1 MKFKIGDKVKIN
13 EEEWEKIVDDDD
25 EGKYEYFSGIAT
37 VLRYDEGE
45 DYVLKTEKYNRWG
58 FPKEDEWLLDKVN
71 KIEKGRTREEIEKDI
86 PKSSSLSE
94 FTGIAKLQL
103 EIMLDIRDLLQNP
116 PQEQEQQ
123 NTGAISK
130 EDLERIQKELKREM
144 GRIAEGGKIDAS
156 DEKGKTIKV
165 GKKSGWTKS
174 GSPKIK

>member
-37 VLRYDEGE
+37 VLRCEEENEIYL
-45 DYVLKTEKYNRWG
+45 LKIEEYSWN
-58 FPKEDEWLLDKVN
+58 FPKEDEWLLDKV
-71 KIEKGRTREEIEKDI
+71 IEKGRTREEIEKDI

-103 EIMLDIRDLLQNP
+103 EVMLDIRDLLQNP

-156 DEKGKTIKV
+156 DEKGKTTKV

-174 GSPKIK
+174 GSPNIK